1 MCGLQLTFYTTNTCQ
16 WHNNSTYGTCIRLNY
31 CILMCG
37 CMNHFLYIFIHVTK
51 NQIARLFKYVNVYTN
66 WVLMVYCIAES
77 ISKFGSGLFLLVQV
91 ILLLD
96 FVHAWNESWVSKDEQ
111 FWFVNLSFL
120 VLVLSP
126 RILFRCF

>member
-1 MCGLQLTFYTTNTCQ
+1 
-16 WHNNSTYGTCIRLNY
+16 
-31 CILMCG
+31 
-37 CMNHFLYIFIHVTK
+37 MNHFLYIFIHVTK